1 MIVGSLGKIVFI
13 TSSLY
18 TRTLDDLNIKDSA
31 KWREIDIINGKP
43 KLQFGGINLTNV
55 TFTMR
60 LSYTLNVNPERNIKM
75 LHEIW
80 KNGTV
85 VQFVMGRK
93 KVGNGKYVVNSVG
106 QARKQFNAFGTV
118 TAIEVNVE
126 LLEYN

>member
-13 TSSLY
+13 TSSFY
-18 TRTLDDLNIKDSA
+18 TRTLDDLNIKDTA

-43 KLQFGGINLTNV
+43 KLQFSGMNLTAV

-60 LSYTLNVNPERNIKM
+60 LSYTLNVNPEKNLKI
-75 LHEIW
+75 LNDYL

-85 VQFVMGRK
+85 VQFIMGRK
-93 KVGNGKYVVNSVG
+93 KVGNGKYVIKNIG

-118 TAIEVNVE
+118 TAIELNIE
-126 LLEYN
+126 LSEYN